1 MATTITDETQTTD
14 EDVRAALRMM
24 IQQIEESRE
33 RIKAYDEHLAR
44 NRAERDEMK
53 AETRAS
59 LARIQKILDRF

>member
-14 EDVRAALRMM
+14 EQAREALRSL
-24 IQQIEESRE
+24 IQQLEESRE
-33 RIKAYDEHLAR
+33 RIKAYDEQMAR
-44 NRAERDEMK
+44 SRAERDEMK